1 MRLTISFASHWMIGF
16 IYSFVLI
23 ELGKI
28 DLDYNFCKKQGELW
42 AYWQYAQKWSLIL
55 SYIGYFFTP
64 CPHTLC
70 LVLSNIKFIPFIF
83 STQKVSKFKFS
94 VENKK
99 HCLTIITIL
108 FGNKSLLTVVDSLEE
123 KCLDIGPLGASL
135 GSTVLS
141 CLLH

>member
-108 FGNKSLLTVVDSLEE
+108 FWEQIPLDCCWQLEE
-123 KCLDIGPLGASL
+123 KMFRNRPTRGKSR
-135 GSTVLS
+135 
-141 CLLH
+141 